1 METRAS
7 GRQRDHYP
15 DAVKIKVEEGRFVV
29 SETEHGTDRRA
40 FGEFIGPH
48 GELASF
54 AFGWSSEADSGRIS
68 IGIGAGNE
76 GGGTFHAAIFEND
89 GDIAY
94 ALIDE
99 PFEDVPEGG
108 PDLTAAEARAHEDL
122 PFVWA
127 VADTVMDRD
136 GRAAW
141 LRHWLLR
148 TTSITTAPVMAGA
161 EPIHYVSHEA
171 DDGMWQVIGTSDGT
185 VDNGRVG
192 HLFHLVD
199 ADPTIVDV
207 LDLEPGESATRDRV
221 GGPWTRHSVD
231 DRLNLM

>member
-7 GRQRDHYP
+7 GQQRDHYP
-15 DAVKIKVEEGRFVV
+15 DAVKIKVEEGRFVS

-48 GELASF
+48 GELASY
-54 AFGWSSEADSGRIS
+54 AFGWSSDADSGRIS

-76 GGGTFHAAIFEND
+76 GGGTFHTAVFEND

-99 PFEDVPEGG
+99 PFEDVPQGG
-108 PDLTAAEARAHEDL
+108 PDLLAAEARAHHDL

-127 VADTVMDRD
+127 VVDTAMARD
-136 GRAAW
+136 ARAAW

-148 TTSITTAPVMAGA
+148 TNSITTAPVMAGA
-161 EPIHYVSHEA
+161 EPILYVSHDA
-171 DDGMWQVIGTSDGT
+171 DGMWQVIGRSDGT
-185 VDNGRVG
+185 VDDGRVG

-207 LDLEPGESATRDRV
+207 LDLEPGESATRERV
-221 GGPWTRHSVD
+221 GGHWAR
-231 DRLNLM
+231 NGG